1 MKSNRG
7 YLILILLAAAIV
19 NACAVQ
25 GEPPPAFEAQ
35 PIPAGSWRQ
44 KADYL
49 YFILDASSSMGAAHK
64 LETAKGIIA
73 HFEQTM
79 PPLELKVALRSFGH
93 DPQVSDSSS
102 TLLITPQV
110 YAPGLIPGALAKLS
124 GAGGTSPMQSS
135 LARAAVDL
143 ENVRN
148 PVALIIIS
156 DGKDIH
162 GDPLVAAKAIGKAH
176 GDRLCIY
183 TVLVGDAV
191 EGRMLLRKMAG
202 ITPCGRALSAENLST
217 GLAMNGFVNE
227 VLLAGKLDSDGD
239 GIADD
244 ADRCPDTAK
253 TVKVDPTGC
262 PLDSDRDGVPD
273 YQDQCPETAHTVK
286 VGPAGCPPDGDLDGV
301 PDYRDRCPDTAQ
313 AVKVDP
319 AGCPPDRDSDGVPDY
334 QDQCPNTAQGIK
346 VDAKGCP
353 SPAAILSATTST
365 GTYVFKGIQFEAGKS
380 DLKTGS
386 YPILDAI
393 AEALKA
399 KPGLNVE
406 IQGHTD
412 DRGKHED
419 NVDLSQRRAETVKA
433 YLVVKGIDGE
443 RLAARGYGPD
453 RPVVSNKTLKGRATN
468 RRVEFKPLQ

>member
-1 MKSNRG
+1 
-7 YLILILLAAAIV
+7 
-19 NACAVQ
+19 
-25 GEPPPAFEAQ
+25 
-35 PIPAGSWRQ
+35 
-44 KADYL
+44 
-49 YFILDASSSMGAAHK
+49 MGAAHK

-273 YQDQCPETAHTVK
+273 YQDQCP
-286 VGPAGCPPDGDLDGV
+286 
-301 PDYRDRCPDTAQ
+301 
-313 AVKVDP
+313 
-319 AGCPPDRDSDGVPDY
+319 
-334 QDQCPNTAQGIK
+334 NTAQGIK